1 MEHLASDRL
10 SSEKR
15 FVEESEIAECDVQ
28 DAEDQKEEEI
38 LIDVP
43 SLNKQKSLIPKMS
56 TYTQEPLLSSIMGQD
71 ASERY
76 ALKLAETGR
85 VISIKNAKYLYVGI
99 VGGWVSLNC
108 PESFKFLAVAIDSDA
123 PVNYTT
129 AAAPLFDK
137 ITKLP
142 CHELVIHR
150 SVCFK
155 KRYAILSHCN
165 KITKDLEYVTL
176 DEADY
181 FENMP
186 ESLHS
191 KGLGTY

>member
-1 MEHLASDRL
+1 VLKSNIMEHLAFDRL

-28 DAEDQKEEEI
+28 DAEHQKEEEM

-56 TYTQEPLLSSIMGQD
+56 TYTQEPLLSSIMGKD

-108 PESFKFLAVAIDSDA
+108 PERFKFLAVAIDSDA
-123 PVNYTT
+123 PVN
-129 AAAPLFDK
+129 
-137 ITKLP
+137 
-142 CHELVIHR
+142 
-150 SVCFK
+150 
-155 KRYAILSHCN
+155 
-165 KITKDLEYVTL
+165 
-176 DEADY
+176 
-181 FENMP
+181 
-186 ESLHS
+186 
-191 KGLGTY
+191 